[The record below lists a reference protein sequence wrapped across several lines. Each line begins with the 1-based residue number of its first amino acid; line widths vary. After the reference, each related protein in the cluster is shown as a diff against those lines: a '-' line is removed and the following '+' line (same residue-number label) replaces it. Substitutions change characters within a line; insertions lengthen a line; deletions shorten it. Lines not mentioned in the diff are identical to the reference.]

1 MEVGSEASAGHPHP
15 PHVSGP
21 QGISSLCLT
30 LFVQQ
35 TFNETVNVQ
44 LLYITGSPQM
54 MGPFLLKGNHTK

>member
-1 MEVGSEASAGHPHP
+1 MEAGSEASLLGIPIPIREWP
-15 PHVSGP
+15 PRDLK
-21 QGISSLCLT
+21 SLPDT
-30 LFVQQ
+30 VQQ